1 MTAPAP
7 VRPSERVRGTDRVRT
22 TDRTR
27 TAERLLASA
36 ARTSFDPQVDI
47 DWDAPAVPGLWY
59 GPPERSTLFGTDL
72 WRRMPEEQRI
82 ELTKH
87 EVASIAS
94 VGIWFE
100 TILTQ
105 MLVRSLYDRSMTD
118 AHARFAFTEVAD
130 ECRHSMMFGR
140 LIETLGCP
148 DYGPGRLAH
157 LLGRPF
163 KSFSN
168 GTLTFA
174 GALYVEEIL
183 DALQREA
190 MADERI
196 QPLVRAVN
204 RVHVIEE
211 ARHMRYARDETAR
224 QVAELGPV
232 ERGLSR
238 AILGVV
244 AVMSTARLVHPGVYA
259 SVGLDVQEAK
269 AAAKS
274 NPHWAE
280 TRRHAAHKAVDF
292 FTEQGLISTAERRVF
307 WRSSGL
313 IA

>member
-1 MTAPAP
+1 MAREAGPAVPDRAVTA
-7 VRPSERVRGTDRVRT
+7 G
-22 TDRTR
+22 
-27 TAERLLASA
+27 RLLTSSA
-36 ARTSFDPQVDI
+36 RVSFDPNVDI
-47 DWDAPAVPGLWY
+47 DWDSPPVPGLWY
-59 GPPERSTLFGTDL
+59 APPERGTLYGTDL

-105 MLVRSLYDRSMTD
+105 MLVRQLYDRSMTD
-118 AHARFAFTEVAD
+118 AHARFAFTEIAD

-157 LLGRPF
+157 VLGRPF
-163 KSFSN
+163 KSLSN

-190 MADERI
+190 MADERV

-211 ARHMRYARDETAR
+211 ARHMRYARDETVR
-224 QVAELGPV
+224 QVAELGGL
-232 ERGLSR
+232 ERLSSR
-238 AILGVV
+238 VVLAVV

-259 SVGLDVQEAK
+259 SVGLDAREARE
-269 AAAKS
+269 AART
-274 NPHWAE
+274 NPAWAA
-280 TRRHAAHKAVDF
+280 TRRFAARKAVDF
-292 FTEQGLISTAERRVF
+292 FAEQGLISAADRRIL

>member
-1 MTAPAP
+1 VPAP
-7 VRPSERVRGTDRVRT
+7 PSVC
-22 TDRTR
+22 
-27 TAERLLASA
+27 
-36 ARTSFDPQVDI
+36 
-47 DWDAPAVPGLWY
+47 W
-59 GPPERSTLFGTDL
+59 PPERSTLYGTDL
-72 WRRMPEEQRI
+72 WRRMPEAQQI

-118 AHARFAFTEVAD
+118 AHARFAFTEIAD

-157 LLGRPF
+157 VLGRPF
-163 KSFSN
+163 KTLSN

-190 MADERI
+190 MNDERV

-204 RVHVIEE
+204 RIHVVEE

-232 ERGLSR
+232 ERATSR
-238 AILGVV
+238 AVLTLV
-244 AVMSTARLVHPGVYA
+244 AGMSTARLVHPGVYA
-259 SVGLDVQEAK
+259 SVGLDPREAREAVRTNPNW
-269 AAAKS
+269 AATK
-274 NPHWAE
+274 
-280 TRRHAAHKAVDF
+280 RFAARKAVDF
-292 FTEQGLISTAERRVF
+292 FTDLGLITTADRRV
-307 WRSSGL
+307 WRSAGL

>member
-1 MTAPAP
+1 MTTTVP
-7 VRPSERVRGTDRVRT
+7 ERD
-22 TDRTR
+22 R

-36 ARTSFDPQVDI
+36 ARVSFDPQVEI
-47 DWDAPAVPGLWY
+47 DWEAPPTPGLWY
-59 GPPERSTLFGTDL
+59 GPPERSTLYGTDL

-118 AHARFAFTEVAD
+118 AHARFAFTEIAD

-140 LIETLGCP
+140 MIETLGCP

-157 LLGRPF
+157 VLARPF
-163 KSFSN
+163 KSLSN

-174 GALYVEEIL
+174 AALYAEEVL

-190 MADERI
+190 MSDERI

-204 RVHVIEE
+204 RIHIIEE

-224 QVAELGPV
+224 QVAGLGPL
-232 ERGLSR
+232 ERMSSR
-238 AILGVV
+238 AVLTVV
-244 AVMSTARLVHPGVYA
+244 AGMSTARLVHPCVYA
-259 SVGLDVQEAK
+259 SVGLDPREARE
-269 AAAKS
+269 AANT
-274 NPHWAE
+274 NPHWAA
-280 TRRHAAHKAVDF
+280 TKRFAARKAVDF
-292 FTEQGLISTAERRVF
+292 FTDLGLITSADRRV
-307 WRSSGL
+307 WRRAGL

>member
-1 MTAPAP
+1 MTHSAT
-7 VRPSERVRGTDRVRT
+7 SRT
-22 TDRTR
+22 A

-36 ARTSFDPQVDI
+36 ERTSFDPQVDI
-47 DWDAPAVPGLWY
+47 DWTAPPVPGLWY
-59 GPPERSTLFGTDL
+59 SPPERCTLFGTDL

-105 MLVRSLYDRSMTD
+105 MLVRQLYDRSLTD
-118 AHARFAFTEVAD
+118 AHARFAFTEIAD

-140 LIETLGCP
+140 MIETLGCP

-157 LLGRPF
+157 ALGRPF
-163 KSFSN
+163 KTLSN

-190 MADERI
+190 MQDDRV
-196 QPLVRAVN
+196 QPLVRAVS
-204 RVHVIEE
+204 RLHVVEE
-211 ARHMRYARDETAR
+211 SRHMRYARDETAR
-224 QVAELGPV
+224 QVAQLGRL
-232 ERGLSR
+232 EHGASR
-238 AILGVV
+238 AVLGVV
-244 AVMSTARLVHPGVYA
+244 AIMATGRLVHPGVYA
-259 SVGLDVQEAK
+259 AVGLDPRQ
-269 AAAKS
+269 AAAAARTS
-274 NPHWAE
+274 PRWAE
-280 TRRHAAHKAVDF
+280 TRRFAARKAVAF
-292 FTEQGLISTAERRVF
+292 FTELGLISSADRRLL

>member
-1 MTAPAP
+1 MTTKTPTG
-7 VRPSERVRGTDRVRT
+7 RRGPSPDPP
-22 TDRTR
+22 DQAR

-36 ARTSFDPQVDI
+36 ARVSFDPQVDI
-47 DWDAPAVPGLWY
+47 DWDAPPVPGLWY
-59 GPPERSTLFGTDL
+59 APPERSTLYGTDL

-118 AHARFAFTEVAD
+118 AHARFAFTEIAD

-157 LLGRPF
+157 FLGRPF
-163 KSFSN
+163 KSLTN

-174 GALYVEEIL
+174 AALYVEEIL

-190 MADERI
+190 MNDERV
-196 QPLVRAVN
+196 QPMVRTVN
-204 RVHVIEE
+204 RIHVIEE

-224 QVAELGPV
+224 QVAELGPI
-232 ERGLSR
+232 ERLSSR
-238 AILGVV
+238 AVLAIV
-244 AVMSTARLVHPGVYA
+244 AGMSTARLVPPDVYA
-259 SVGLDVQEAK
+259 SVGLDPQEARQ
-269 AAAKS
+269 AAKT
-274 NPHWAE
+274 NPHWAT
-280 TRRHAAHKAVDF
+280 TRRFAARKAVDF
-292 FTEQGLISTAERRVF
+292 FTAQGLITAADRRV
-307 WRSSGL
+307 WRSTGL
-313 IA
+313 VA

>member
-1 MTAPAP
+1 MRYSATALLSRAARPSCGAQHPTQLLPDLLRHPGASQGLPDALPFHPSMSRLTLDRLGTSRFSVSCRADLGERMTATANE
-7 VRPSERVRGTDRVRT
+7 PSTALAND
-22 TDRTR
+22 DRTR
-27 TAERLLASA
+27 TAERLLSSA
-36 ARTSFDPQVDI
+36 ARISFDPQVDI
-47 DWDAPAVPGLWY
+47 DWDAPPVPGLWY
-59 GPPERSTLFGTDL
+59 APPERSTLYGTSL
-72 WRRMPEEQRI
+72 WRRMPEAQRI

-118 AHARFAFTEVAD
+118 AHARFPFTEIAD

-140 LIETLGCP
+140 MIETLGCP

-157 LLGRPF
+157 ALGRPF
-163 KSFSN
+163 KTLSN

-190 MADERI
+190 MSDERV
-196 QPLVRAVN
+196 QPLVRAVS

-224 QVAELGPV
+224 QVAELG
-232 ERGLSR
+232 
-238 AILGVV
+238 
-244 AVMSTARLVHPGVYA
+244 
-259 SVGLDVQEAK
+259 
-269 AAAKS
+269 
-274 NPHWAE
+274 
-280 TRRHAAHKAVDF
+280 
-292 FTEQGLISTAERRVF
+292 RV
-307 WRSSGL
+307 
-313 IA
+313 

>member
-1 MTAPAP
+1 MTTTTAVAP
-7 VRPSERVRGTDRVRT
+7 DRA
-22 TDRTR
+22 R

-36 ARTSFDPQVDI
+36 ARVSFDPQVDI
-47 DWDAPAVPGLWY
+47 EWDAAPVPGLWY
-59 GPPERSTLFGTDL
+59 GPPERSTLYGTDL
-72 WRRMPEEQRI
+72 WRRMSEEQRI

-118 AHARFAFTEVAD
+118 AHARFAFTEIAD

-157 LLGRPF
+157 ALGRPF
-163 KSFSN
+163 KSLSN
-168 GTLTFA
+168 GTITFA
-174 GALYVEEIL
+174 AALYVEEIL

-190 MADERI
+190 MADERV

-211 ARHMRYARDETAR
+211 ARHMRYARDELSR
-224 QVAELGPV
+224 QVADLGRV
-232 ERGLSR
+232 ERVSSR

-244 AVMSTARLVHPGVYA
+244 AVMSTGRLVHQDVYA
-259 SVGLDVQEAK
+259 SVGLDVREAR
-269 AAAKS
+269 AAAKG
-274 NPHWAE
+274 NPNWAA
-280 TRRHAAHKAVDF
+280 TRRHAARKAVTF
-292 FTEQGLISTAERRVF
+292 FSDAGLISPADLRVF
-307 WRSSGL
+307 WRSAGL
-313 IA
+313 VA